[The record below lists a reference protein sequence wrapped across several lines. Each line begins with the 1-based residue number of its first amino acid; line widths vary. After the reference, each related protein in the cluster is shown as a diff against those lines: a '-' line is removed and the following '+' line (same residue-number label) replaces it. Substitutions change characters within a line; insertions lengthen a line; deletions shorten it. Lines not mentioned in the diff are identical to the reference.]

1 MGGSLEIYGQASLRD
16 PLWCLLHA
24 RLFSGISVHD
34 VLNANRLTSRLPLQ
48 RWTLV
53 CAAAV
58 SFLSGCLSSPPTP
71 VARQVDVIPAPARA
85 AFREGIFTVRAGTAI
100 SVPRNQDAARIA
112 RYLAGLLEETRG
124 VRLNVVER
132 SDESL
137 PEGSIAFRLDKA
149 QAGANPESY
158 AIDVSPRRIVLSA
171 GDPRGLFYAAV
182 TVWQLS
188 TSGSSAAGGIAVPA
202 QRISDSPRLAWRG
215 LMLDSARHFQTPQFV
230 MQFIDWMA
238 LHKLNV
244 LHWHLTDDQGWRLE
258 IKKYPR
264 LTEVG
269 AWRVPA
275 GPAAAADI
283 DPTTGRPRLY
293 GGFYSQDDV
302 RRIVAHAAE
311 RNITIVPEI
320 DMPGHATAAIVAYPR
335 LGVMEHPPS
344 AVPAD
349 WGIYPNLYNVDDDT
363 FNFLEDVLDEVM
375 ALFPGKYLHL
385 GGDEAVKDQWKASP
399 RVQARMRELQV
410 ADEKNL
416 QSYFI
421 QRIEKYV
428 NAHGRQVIGWDEIL
442 EGGIAQNATVMSW
455 RGLEGAVSAV
465 GAGHDTVLSPWP
477 TLYFD
482 NRQGT
487 GSDEPPGRGKVIS
500 LRDVYDFDP
509 MPPGIAANQRQ
520 HILGLQANI
529 WTEHIRTE
537 DRLAYMTF
545 PRAAA
550 VAEVGWSASE
560 QHDWNSFLRRLPSQ
574 FARYQALGLRYS
586 EDVLHPD
593 GGARKL
599 GSFERHASQDLRT
612 CTDKLVLS
620 LEDDAPVRDKRAIFL
635 IDLMNPCWILPAAD
649 LSQAPA
655 LQVAVGQ
662 VPFNFQLG
670 KDKDAIQLA
679 APQTPTG
686 ELEVHVDT
694 CGGERIAVLSLA
706 PAVGNDAVT
715 ELPAV
720 RLPRT
725 PGRHDLCLR
734 FTQRALDPMWALDWV
749 QLQE

>member
-1 MGGSLEIYGQASLRD
+1 MGGSLGIYCQALLRN

-34 VLNANRLTSRLPLQ
+34 VLNANLIASRAPLQ
-48 RWTLV
+48 RWILV
-53 CAAAV
+53 CAAA
-58 SFLSGCLSSPPTP
+58 FLSGCLPFPSTA

-85 AFREGIFTVRAGTAI
+85 AFHDGVFTVRASTSI
-100 SVPRNQDAARIA
+100 SIPPDPNAARIA

-132 SDESL
+132 SDDSL
-137 PEGSIAFRLDKA
+137 PEGSIAFRLDHA
-149 QAGANPESY
+149 QPGANPESY
-158 AIDVSPRRIVLSA
+158 AIAVSPQRIVLSA
-171 GDPRGLFYAAV
+171 GEPRGLFYAAV

-188 TSGSSAAGGIAVPA
+188 TSGSSSARGIAVPS
-202 QRISDSPRLAWRG
+202 QTISDSPRLAWRG
-215 LMLDSARHFQTPQFV
+215 LMLDSARHFQAPQFV
-230 MQFIDWMA
+230 MRFIDWMA

-283 DPTTGRPRLY
+283 DPATGRPRLY
-293 GGFYSQDDV
+293 GGFYSQDEV

-335 LGVMEHPPS
+335 LGVMEHAPA

-349 WGIYPNLYNVDDDT
+349 WGIYPNLYNVDDGT
-363 FNFLEDVLDEVM
+363 FDFLEDVLDEVM

-385 GGDEAVKDQWKASP
+385 GGDEARKDQWQGSP
-399 RVQARMRELQV
+399 RVQARMRELHV
-410 ADEKNL
+410 ADEKAL

-500 LRDVYDFDP
+500 LRDVYDFEP

-537 DRLAYMTF
+537 ARLAYMTF

-550 VAEVGWSASE
+550 VAEVGWSAAE
-560 QHDWNSFLRRLPSQ
+560 QHDWNSFLRRLPSE

-586 EDVLHPD
+586 DDVLRPD
-593 GGARKL
+593 GARRL

-620 LEDDAPVRDKRAIFL
+620 LEDDAPVRDERAIFL

-649 LSQAPA
+649 LSLAPA
-655 LQVAVGQ
+655 LRVAVGQ

-670 KDKDAIQLA
+670 KDKDAIRLA

-706 PAVGNDAVT
+706 PAIGNDAVT
-715 ELPAV
+715 ELPSV

-734 FTQRALDPMWALDWV
+734 FTQRSLDPMWALDWV